1 MRRVAVNKIGNALAS
16 GGSTYE
22 SDDDIELVGDS
33 LPFGLKLMESLLAE
47 SPKHQGLLQA
57 ACQGFATYSYLYV
70 QYEADRVADRD
81 LDAAARLRGR
91 ARRLYLRA
99 HRYGF
104 RGLEAAA
111 PGIGQRMQTDP
122 KAAVSLI
129 RKKTGVPLLYWNAV
143 ALGLAISVSKNDA
156 AMLARLPEVEALLD
170 RALALDESWQ
180 EGTLHDFE
188 LIFAGAKPGKPDF
201 DRIEKHFQRALELS
215 QGKRA
220 GLYVTYA
227 EAVSVPKQ
235 DRASF
240 RSALEKALAV
250 DPDKYETLRLQN
262 LVARRRAQWLLERTD
277 ELILP
282 QSPVEDK
289 P

>member
-1 MRRVAVNKIGNALAS
+1 
-16 GGSTYE
+16 
-22 SDDDIELVGDS
+22 
-33 LPFGLKLMESLLAE
+33 
-47 SPKHQGLLQA
+47 
-57 ACQGFATYSYLYV
+57 
-70 QYEADRVADRD
+70 
-81 LDAAARLRGR
+81 
-91 ARRLYLRA
+91 
-99 HRYGF
+99 
-104 RGLEAAA
+104 
-111 PGIGQRMQTDP
+111 MQTDP

-250 DPDKYETLRLQN
+250 DPDKYETVRLQN